1 MEIIKREI
9 MTTTDKKIVLWP
21 ASGRGKANYGWLQAN
36 YSFSFAN
43 WYDPNKIH
51 FGALRVLNDDIVA
64 PGMGFGK
71 HPHNDMEIVT
81 IPLEGKLKHRDSTGS
96 EGTIGVGDIQVMSAG
111 TGVEHSEMNASSTDP
126 VKVLQTWIFPRERGV
141 APRYQE
147 VQIPIVAEPD
157 RFHLIVSP
165 DGRDGS
171 AWIHQDAFYHLG
183 KFTEDFSAEWKPQIE
198 GNGLYIFVIEGVVE
212 VDGNIVRKRDA
223 LSVENFKS
231 LPVNIQRGSYVLL
244 IEVPMQF

>member
-1 MEIIKREI
+1 
-9 MTTTDKKIVLWP
+9 MTTTDKKITLWP

-64 PGMGFGK
+64 PGMGFGQ

-96 EGTIGVGDIQVMSAG
+96 EGAIGVGDIQVMSAG
-111 TGVEHSEMNASSTDP
+111 TGVEHSEMNGSATES

-141 APRYQE
+141 TPRYDE
-147 VQIPIVAEPD
+147 KHFPVLEETD
-157 RFHLIVSP
+157 RFHLVVSP

-171 AWIHQDAFYHLG
+171 LWIHQDAFYHLG
-183 KFTEDFSAEWKPQIE
+183 KFTDDTSVEWKPQME
-198 GNGLYIFVIEGVVE
+198 GNGLYIFVIEGVIE
-212 VDGNIVRKRDA
+212 VDGNIVRMRDA
-223 LSVENFKS
+223 LSVEKFNS
-231 LPVNIQRGSYVLL
+231 LSVNIQRGSYVLL
-244 IEVPMQF
+244 IEVPMLF